1 MLTVLGGL
9 AEFERELIRART
21 GEGRK
26 RAQERGVRFG
36 RPRKLTPFQ
45 RQEALSRLDAGGDSG
60 RHRTVVWRGR
70 YDDGETGLTDVC
82 NAGNVGHRSS

>member
-26 RAQERGVRFG
+26 RAQERGVMFG
-36 RPRKLTPFQ
+36 RPRKLTPFR
-45 RQEALSRLDAGGDSG
+45 RQEALSRLDAGETQADI
-60 RHRTVVWRGR
+60 WRGR
-70 YDDGETGLTDVC
+70 YDDGEAGLTDVC
-82 NAGNVGHRSS
+82 NAGNVGR